1 LKEGNKMAEKKDEK
15 FELLKH
21 INQDAEMASYTI
33 ENLLNELKEKD
44 NKIKEIAEDILKQYQ
59 HFLKETK
66 EVLNKNKISSDEK
79 GFIDKIG
86 AKMGIKMNVTND
98 NSDSSIADML
108 IKGISMGSID
118 MEKKINDYKKSADEK
133 SLSIAKDF
141 LKFQTDSINKLKN
154 YL

>member
-1 LKEGNKMAEKKDEK
+1 MAEKKDEK

-21 INQDAEMASYTI
+21 INQDAGMASYTI

-44 NKIKEIAEDILKQYQ
+44 NKIKEIAEDILKEYQ
-59 HFLKETK
+59 HFFKETK
-66 EVLNKNKISSDEK
+66 EILNKNKISIDEK
-79 GFIDKIG
+79 SFIDKMG
-86 AKMGIKMNVTND
+86 AKMGIKMDVTND

-118 MEKKINDYKKSADEK
+118 MEKKIADYKKCVDEK
-133 SLSIAKDF
+133 SLSLAKDF
-141 LKFQTDSINKLKN
+141 LKFQNDSIDKLKT